1 MSDKIAITVAITGS
15 LSKKGDKKGESP
27 YIPITPDELAQETIR
42 SYEAGATIVH
52 IHVRDPKTT
61 GASSDLNLYKETV
74 SKIKAKCPII
84 INTTTGGGMGMSD
97 EERIA
102 VVPTIK
108 PDMASLNCGSLTY
121 GIYGGEPG
129 KWMLDYPWANS
140 FKSMEYYARTMMENN
155 CKPELEIYDNAMLSV
170 VRILVDAGAIAPP
183 PHFQFVMGLPGQ
195 VVEPT
200 PRALLHLADTVR
212 DNFPK
217 ATFSVCAAGRQ
228 EFPMVTMG
236 AIIGATNIR
245 VGLEDNI
252 YLDHGVL
259 AKSNADLVEKA
270 AKLATLV
277 GRSIANVDEAR
288 QLLGLP
294 AKK

>member
-1 MSDKIAITVAITGS
+1 MNDKIVVTVAVTGS
-15 LSKKGDKKGESP
+15 LSQKGDKKGQTP
-27 YIPITPDELAQETIR
+27 YLPVTPDELAEETVR
-42 SYEAGATIVH
+42 SYEAGASIVH
-52 IHVRDPKTT
+52 LHVRDPKT
-61 GASSDLNLYKETV
+61 GAPSSDIDLYKETV
-74 SKIKAKCPII
+74 QKIKDKCDII

-102 VVPTIK
+102 VVPEVR

-129 KWMLDYPWANS
+129 KWALDYPWANS
-140 FKSMEYYARTMMENN
+140 FKSMEFYARTMKDNK

-170 VRILVDAGAIAPP
+170 VKILVQAGAIEPP

-200 PRALLHLADTVR
+200 PRALMHLAETVN
-212 DNFPK
+212 DNFK
-217 ATFSVCAAGRQ
+217 GATFSVCAAGRY

-259 AKSNADLVEKA
+259 AKSNGELVEKA
-270 AKLATLV
+270 VKLAQGV
-277 GRSIANVDEAR
+277 GRTIATVDEAKK
-288 QLLGLP
+288 LLNIP
-294 AKK
+294 S